1 MADEKTYTVT
11 GMTCGHCEM
20 TVREQV
26 AEVPGVESVEADRSA
41 GRLTVRGTNV
51 DESAVRRAVT
61 EAGYGVAT

>member
-11 GMTCGHCEM
+11 GMTCGHCEL

-26 AEVPGVESVEADRSA
+26 AEVPGVESVEADRSS

-61 EAGYGVAT
+61 EAGYGVAR